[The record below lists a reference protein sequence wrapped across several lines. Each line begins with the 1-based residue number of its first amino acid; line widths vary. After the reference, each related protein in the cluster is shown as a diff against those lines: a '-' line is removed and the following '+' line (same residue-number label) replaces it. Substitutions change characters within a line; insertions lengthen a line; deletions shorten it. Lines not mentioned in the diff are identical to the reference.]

1 MMQISRL
8 YSNHDEVFT
17 PIDFNFGDDATN
29 LNVVL
34 GEIRHP
40 SDLAR
45 DSHNLGKTTLLHLI
59 DFLLLKGMWQGHFFV
74 KNKSLFEGFEFFIEI
89 ALNSGGFATVR
100 RGVNDPN
107 LISLARHDKPGS
119 TFVDATEEMWDHFEL
134 GRSDAEV
141 VLDGWLDLRI
151 LKPFSYR
158 KAITYFLRAQSDW
171 DDELKLQKFASSK
184 DQYWKP
190 FIAKLFA
197 FDDGLVQQKYNLD
210 EEYAEKKNKLEHLQ
224 GEVQFSEDEL
234 PQLNA
239 QISSLVQDINSSETA
254 LDAFSFDEEERKLVR
269 DLVNEIESEIS
280 DISTSMYNLRF
291 DIRQIDEALAHKDK
305 FDLNDVKSIFEEVE
319 IHFPEQLSRDYEQLV
334 AFNRKITR
342 ERNTALRRQRKNLEE
357 HRLGLAERKRQLD
370 AERSHRLRFMQAT
383 DTFEKFKEL
392 QKGLA
397 EHKARLVYLEEQ
409 KSKLELVAVAARELR
424 EVERNR
430 GRVADELKAMV
441 ERPNPLFERFR
452 DTFNAY
458 CKRVLNHDGIVY
470 FRINKQNNFD
480 YEIGLSLPG
489 SSTAASNLSDG
500 TSYQKLICVLFD
512 FALLRV
518 YEEAPFFRFAYH
530 DGVFEGLDNRKKNNL
545 LDVIKEQTRTGKL
558 QYIFTLIDT
567 DLPRNFEDE
576 PIRFSDEEVVLRLHD
591 DGRDG
596 RLFKMPEF

>member
-1 MMQISRL
+1 MQISRL

-17 PIDFNFGDDATN
+17 PIDFNFGDDATS
-29 LNVVL
+29 LNVVQ

-40 SDLAR
+40 SDHAR

-59 DFLLLKGMWQGHFFV
+59 DFLLLKGMWQGHFLV

-107 LISLARHDKPGS
+107 LVSLARHNEPEPA
-119 TFVDATEEMWDHFEL
+119 FVDAPEESWDHFEL
-134 GRSDAEV
+134 SRSDAEV
-141 VLDGWLDLRI
+141 ILDSWLDLRI

-184 DQYWKP
+184 DQHWKP
-190 FIAKLFA
+190 FIARLFA
-197 FDDGLVQQKYNLD
+197 FDDGLVQQKYSLD
-210 EEYAEKKNKLEHLQ
+210 EEHAEKKTKLEHLQ

-239 QISSLVQDINSSETA
+239 QISSLVQDIKSSETA

-269 DLVNEIESEIS
+269 DLVNEIEAEIA
-280 DISTSMYNLRF
+280 DISSSIYNLRF

-319 IHFPEQLSRDYEQLV
+319 IHFPEQLSHDYEQLV

-342 ERNTALRRQRKNLEE
+342 ERNAALRKQRTNLEE
-357 HRLGLAERKRQLD
+357 KRLELAERKRQLD
-370 AERSHRLRFMQAT
+370 AQRSHRLQFMQAT
-383 DTFEKFKEL
+383 DTFEKFKAL

-409 KSKLELVAVAARELR
+409 KSKLELVAAAARELR

-430 GRVADELKAMV
+430 GRVADELKAMI

-458 CKRVLNHDGIVY
+458 CKRVLNHDGIIY
-470 FRINKQNNFD
+470 FRVNKQNNFD

-489 SSTAASNLSDG
+489 SSTTTSNLSDG

-512 FALLRV
+512 LALLSV
-518 YEEAPFFRFAYH
+518 YEDAPFFRFVYH

-545 LDVIKEQTRTGKL
+545 LDVINEQTGSGKL

-567 DLPRNFEDE
+567 DLPRDLEDH

-596 RLFKMPEF
+596 RLFKMAEF

>member
-1 MMQISRL
+1 MQISRL

-119 TFVDATEEMWDHFEL
+119 TFVDATEEMWGHFEL

-512 FALLRV
+512 LALLRV

>member
-1 MMQISRL
+1 MQISRL

-17 PIDFNFGDDATN
+17 PIEFNFGDDAAN

-40 SDLAR
+40 SDHAR

-74 KNKSLFEGFEFFIEI
+74 KNKNLFEGFEFFIEI
-89 ALNSGGFATVR
+89 ALISGGFATVS

-107 LISLARHDKPGS
+107 LISLVRHDKPGA
-119 TFVDATEEMWDHFEL
+119 TFVDAPEEMWDHFEL

-190 FIAKLFA
+190 FIARLFA
-197 FDDGLVQQKYNLD
+197 FDDGLVQQKYTLD
-210 EEYAEKKNKLEHLQ
+210 EEHAEKKKNLEHLQ

-239 QISSLVQDINSSETA
+239 QISSLVQDIKSSEAA

-280 DISTSMYNLRF
+280 DISTTIYNLRF

-342 ERNTALRRQRKNLEE
+342 ERNTALRRQRNKLEE
-357 HRLGLAERKRQLD
+357 HRLELAERKRYLD
-370 AERSHRLRFMQAT
+370 AERSRRLRFMQAT

-392 QKGLA
+392 QRGLA
-397 EHKARLVYLEEQ
+397 DHKARLVYLEGQ
-409 KSKLELVAVAARELR
+409 KGKLELVAAAARELR

-458 CKRVLNHDGIVY
+458 CKQVLNHDGIVY
-470 FRINKQNNFD
+470 FRVNKQNNFD

-489 SSTAASNLSDG
+489 SATTSSNLSDG

-512 FALLRV
+512 LALLHV
-518 YEEAPFFRFAYH
+518 YEDAPFFRFVYH
-530 DGVFEGLDNRKKNNL
+530 DGVFEGLDNRKKKNL
-545 LDVIKEQTRTGKL
+545 LNIIREQIKSGKL

-567 DLPRNFEDE
+567 DLPRDLEDK
-576 PIRFSDEEVVLRLHD
+576 PIRFSEGEVILRLHD
-591 DGRDG
+591 EGRAG
-596 RLFKMPEF
+596 RLFRMAEF

>member
-1 MMQISRL
+1 MQISRL

-17 PIDFNFGDDATN
+17 PIDFNFGDNATS

-59 DFLLLKGMWQGHFFV
+59 DFLMLKGMWQGHFFA
-74 KNKSLFEGFEFFIEI
+74 KNKNLFEGFEFFIEI
-89 ALNSGGFATVR
+89 ALKSGGFATVR

-107 LISLARHDKPGS
+107 LISMVRHGKS
-119 TFVDATEEMWDHFEL
+119 ETAFVNAPEERWDHYEL
-134 GRSDAEV
+134 SRSDAEV
-141 VLDGWLDLRI
+141 ILDSWLDLRI

-190 FIAKLFA
+190 FIARLFA
-197 FDDGLVQQKYNLD
+197 FDDGLVQRKYSLD
-210 EEYAEKKNKLEHLQ
+210 EEHSEKRSKLEHLQ

-239 QISSLVQDINSSETA
+239 QISSLVQDINTSETA
-254 LDAFSFDEEERKLVR
+254 LDAFSFDEEERKLVT
-269 DLVNEIESEIS
+269 DLVNEIEAQIS
-280 DISTSMYNLRF
+280 DIASSIYNLRF
-291 DIRQIDEALAHKDK
+291 DVRQIDEALAHKDK
-305 FDLNDVKSIFEEVE
+305 FDLNDVKSIFQEVE
-319 IHFPEQLSRDYEQLV
+319 IHFPEQLSQDYEQLV
-334 AFNRKITR
+334 AFNRKITK
-342 ERNTALRRQRKNLEE
+342 ERNAALRKQRKNLEE
-357 HRLGLAERKRQLD
+357 KRLELAERKRQLD

-409 KSKLELVAVAARELR
+409 KGKLELVAVAARELR

-458 CKRVLNHDGIVY
+458 CKRVLNHDGIIY
-470 FRINKQNNFD
+470 FRVNKQNNFD

-489 SSTAASNLSDG
+489 SSTTSSNLSDG

-512 FALLRV
+512 LALLHV
-518 YEEAPFFRFAYH
+518 YEDAPFFRFAYH

-545 LDVIKEQTRTGKL
+545 LDVINEQTGTGKL

-567 DLPRNFEDE
+567 DLPRDLEDH

>member
-1 MMQISRL
+1 MQISRL
-8 YSNHDEVFT
+8 YSNHDETFT
-17 PIDFNFGDDATN
+17 PVDFNFGDEATR

-59 DFLLLKGMWQGHFFV
+59 DFSLLKGMWPGHFLV
-74 KNKSLFEGFEFFIEI
+74 KNKALFEGYQFFVEI

-107 LISLARHDKPGS
+107 LISLARHES
-119 TFVDATEEMWDHFEL
+119 QELRFVDAPEERWDHFEL
-134 GRSDAEV
+134 SRSDAEV
-141 VLDGWLDLRI
+141 ILDSWLDLRV
-151 LKPFSYR
+151 LKPFSFR

-190 FIAKLFA
+190 FIARLFA
-197 FDDGLVQQKYNLD
+197 FDDGLVQQKYSLD
-210 EEYAEKKNKLEHLQ
+210 EEHAEKKARLDHLQ
-224 GEVQFSEDEL
+224 SEVQFSEDEL
-234 PQLNA
+234 PQLSA
-239 QISSLVQDINSSETA
+239 QISSLAQDIQSSETA
-254 LDAFSFDEEERKLVR
+254 LDGFSFDEEERKLVR
-269 DLVNEIESEIS
+269 DLVNEIEAEIS
-280 DISTSMYNLRF
+280 DISATLYNLRF

-305 FDLNDVKSIFEEVE
+305 FDLKDVKSIFDEVE
-319 IHFPEQLSRDYEQLV
+319 LHFPKQLANDYEQLV
-334 AFNRKITR
+334 AFNRKITK
-342 ERNTALRRQRKNLEE
+342 ERNAALRKQRKSLEE
-357 HRLGLAERKRQLD
+357 RRVELAERKRVLD
-370 AERSHRLRFMQAT
+370 AQRSQRLHFMKAT

-397 EHKARLVYLEEQ
+397 DHKARLVYLEEQ
-409 KSKLELVAVAARELR
+409 KKKLELVAAAARDLR

-430 GRVADELKAMV
+430 GRVTDELKAMV
-441 ERPNPLFERFR
+441 ERPNQLFDRFR
-452 DTFNAY
+452 NTFNAY

-470 FRINKQNNFD
+470 FRVNQQNNFD

-489 SSTAASNLSDG
+489 SSTTTSNLSDG

-512 FALLRV
+512 LALLSV
-518 YEEAPFFRFAYH
+518 YEDAPFFRFVYH

-545 LDVIKEQTRTGKL
+545 LDVINEQTGAGKL

-567 DLPRNFEDE
+567 DLPRDLEDQ
-576 PIRFSDEEVVLRLHD
+576 PVRFSDEEVVLRLHD

-596 RLFKMPEF
+596 RLFKIAEF

>member
-1 MMQISRL
+1 MQISRL

-190 FIAKLFA
+190 FIARLFA

-512 FALLRV
+512 LALLRV

>member
-1 MMQISRL
+1 MQISRL
-8 YSNHDEVFT
+8 YSNRDDAFT
-17 PIDFNFGDDATN
+17 PIDFNFGNDATF

-40 SDLAR
+40 SDHAR

-74 KNKSLFEGFEFFIEI
+74 KNKNLFEGFEFFIEI
-89 ALNSGGFATVR
+89 ALNAGGFATVR

-107 LISLARHDKPGS
+107 LISLVRHDVPDS
-119 TFVDATEEMWDHFEL
+119 TFVDAPEDRWDHFEL

-141 VLDGWLDLRI
+141 ILDSWLDLRV

-190 FIAKLFA
+190 FIARLFA

-210 EEYAEKKNKLEHLQ
+210 EEHTEKKSRLEHLQ
-224 GEVQFSEDEL
+224 SEVQFMEDEL

-239 QISSLVQDINSSETA
+239 QISSLVQDINSSEAA
-254 LDAFSFDEEERKLVR
+254 LDAFSFDEEEQKLVR
-269 DLVNEIESEIS
+269 DLVDEIEAEIAEIS
-280 DISTSMYNLRF
+280 SSVYNLRF
-291 DIRQIDEALAHKDK
+291 DIKQIDEALAHKDK
-305 FDLNDVKSIFEEVE
+305 FDLNDVRSIFEEVE
-319 IHFPEQLSRDYEQLV
+319 IHFPEQLSHDYEQLV

-342 ERNTALRRQRKNLEE
+342 ERNAALRKQRKNLEE
-357 HRLGLAERKRQLD
+357 KRLELAERKRQLD
-370 AERSHRLRFMQAT
+370 SERSHRLKFMQAT

-409 KSKLELVAVAARELR
+409 KGKLELVAAAARELR

-430 GRVADELKAMV
+430 GRVTDELKAMV

-470 FRINKQNNFD
+470 FRVNKQNNFD

-489 SSTAASNLSDG
+489 SSTTTSSLSDG

-512 FALLRV
+512 LALLKV
-518 YEEAPFFRFAYH
+518 YEDAPFFRFVFH

-545 LDVIKEQTRTGKL
+545 LEVIKEQIGSGKL

-567 DLPRNFEDE
+567 DLPRNLDDQ
-576 PIRFSDEEVVLRLHD
+576 PIRFSEEEVILRLHD
-591 DGRDG
+591 DGSDG
-596 RLFKMPEF
+596 RLFKIAEF